1 MQVFRIK
8 NIRILE
14 GLTLKIDIKPKFKF
28 NLGSNYKKRIYIIFA
43 VLLVALILLI
53 NSTNLIVELQWFNE
67 LGYTRTYL
75 TRALAVSG
83 ITVPIFLVLFVISV
97 FYFRSIATKYDSV
110 TYPRKSDTYIKKR
123 NKYIYIALGLFFL
136 LVAYSFANQYWYV
149 ILQYFNSTDFNQIDP
164 IFKMDI
170 SFFVFRLPMYD
181 MLNSLAL
188 SVVVMLVVT
197 TVVVYLL
204 ISAKSSLNRLNFR
217 NAKGILHIIK
227 NGFIQFAGKPLAMLI
242 SLFLVLVG
250 IMFYIDSFYVVYSE
264 TGVVFGPGYSDIKVN
279 VPFLRV
285 LSVLSFVS
293 AAAVAFGIL
302 KKRMKFIAY
311 PVILIFV
318 LSMVRILAVAGVQSL
333 VVNPN
338 ELERERIYIENNI
351 NMTRQAFNLDDVDIT
366 EFAADKDISAAE
378 IVSNKKVVDS
388 IKINSYKHTLDFVK
402 QAQVIR
408 SYYDFNDVDV
418 DRYTIN
424 GEKKQIFIAA
434 RELDTS
440 IISPASW
447 QNLHLTYTHGYGLTM
462 SDTSTVTSQGQPDF
476 LMKDLPTTN
485 NTDILLENPRIYF
498 GELSAKYIIVN
509 TEYDEFDYPKGD
521 ENETYRYDAEQ
532 GIKLNF
538 FNRILYAVHMQ
549 EPKILI
555 SSLINND
562 SKIIFRRNIL
572 DRVKAI
578 APFLAYDQDP
588 YLVISEGKLFWMM
601 DAYTMTGK
609 YPNATP
615 INGLNYI
622 RNSVKVTVDAY
633 TGEVDFYLLDT
644 TDPIAISYNKI
655 FGELFKD
662 IAEMPAGLKE
672 HIKYPEDLYAL
683 QTTMLERY
691 HVTNPGVF
699 YNGEDVWEKSKL
711 TGGTTEEKVS
721 QDPTT
726 LFTSFGDSEE
736 LELVFTEYFT
746 IKGKENMVAIVSAR
760 MDGENYGRLVEYK
773 FPPQKTVSSPYLF
786 RNKFNQDPEISK
798 ELTLL
803 DSGGSMVEYGDIV
816 ITPIGN
822 SLLYVVPIY
831 LVAEGENSIPE
842 VKRFIV
848 SNDDQIVVADTFTNA
863 LGMLFNFETEE
874 PETPG
879 TGTVDPTLIQQANEL
894 FNQAITAQ
902 RAGDWAEYGR
912 LMDELDLVLK
922 SMLGQ

>member
-1 MQVFRIK
+1 M
-8 NIRILE
+8 
-14 GLTLKIDIKPKFKF
+14 KIDIKPKFKF
-28 NLGSNYKKRIYIIFA
+28 NLGSTYKKRIYIIFA

-53 NSTNLIVELQWFNE
+53 NSANLLVELQWFKE

-83 ITVPIFLVLFVISV
+83 ITVPIFLVLFAISV

-110 TYPRKSDTYIKKR
+110 TYPRKSDTYLKKR
-123 NKYIYIALGLFFL
+123 NKYIYIALGLFFF
-136 LVAYSFANQYWYV
+136 LVAYSFANQYWYI
-149 ILQYFNSTDFNQIDP
+149 ILQYFNSTNFNQIDP
-164 IFKMDI
+164 IFKKDI
-170 SFFVFRLPMYD
+170 SFYVFRLPMYD

-197 TVVVYLL
+197 TVVIYLL

-242 SLFLVLVG
+242 SLFLALVG

-264 TGVVFGPGYSDIKVN
+264 TGVVYGPGYADIKVN

-285 LSVLSFVS
+285 LAILSFVS

-302 KKRMKFIAY
+302 KRRMKFIAY
-311 PVILIFV
+311 PVIFIFV
-318 LSMVRILAVAGVQSL
+318 LSIIRALTVAGVQSL

-338 ELERERIYIENNI
+338 ELEMERPYIENNI
-351 NMTRQAFNLDDVDIT
+351 KMTRQAFNLENVDIT

-378 IVSNKKVVDS
+378 IVANKKVVDS

-402 QAQVIR
+402 QSQVIR
-408 SYYDFNDVDV
+408 SYYDFHDVDV

-485 NTDILLENPRIYF
+485 NTDIALDNPRIYF
-498 GELSAKYIIVN
+498 GELSSNYVIVN

-521 ENETYRYDAEQ
+521 ENENYRYSGTA

-538 FNRILYAVHMQ
+538 FNRILYAIQMQ

-555 SSLINND
+555 SSLINSD
-562 SKIIFRRNIL
+562 SKIIYRRNII

-578 APFLAYDQDP
+578 APFLAYDRDS
-588 YLVISEGKLFWMM
+588 YLVISEGKLFWMI

-615 INGLNYI
+615 LNGINYI
-622 RNSVKVTVDAY
+622 RNSVKVSIDAY
-633 TGEVDFYLLDT
+633 TGEVNFYLLDT
-644 TDPIAISYNKI
+644 TDPIATSYNKI

-672 HIKYPEDLYAL
+672 HIKYPEDLYAV
-683 QTTMLERY
+683 QTTMLEKY
-691 HVTNPGVF
+691 HVTNPSVF

-726 LFTSFGDSEE
+726 LFTSFGDSKE

-848 SNDDQIVVADTFTNA
+848 SNDDRIVIADTFTNA
-863 LGMLFNFETEE
+863 LAMLFNFEPVE

-879 TGTVDPTLIQQANEL
+879 TGTVDQSLIQKANEL

-902 RAGDWAEYGR
+902 RAGNWAEYGR

>member
-1 MQVFRIK
+1 M
-8 NIRILE
+8 
-14 GLTLKIDIKPKFKF
+14 KIDIKPKFKF
-28 NLGSNYKKRIYIIFA
+28 NLESNYKKRIYIIFA

-521 ENETYRYDAEQ
+521 ENETYRYEAVQ

-816 ITPIGN
+816 ITPIEN

>member
-1 MQVFRIK
+1 M
-8 NIRILE
+8 
-14 GLTLKIDIKPKFKF
+14 KIDIKPKFKF
-28 NLGSNYKKRIYIIFA
+28 NLSSTFRKRIYIIFA
-43 VLLVALILLI
+43 VLLVVLILLF
-53 NSTNLIVELQWFNE
+53 NSVNLLADLQWFKE
-67 LGYTRTYL
+67 VGYTRTYL

-83 ITVPIFLVLFVISV
+83 ITVPIFLVLFAISV
-97 FYFRSIATKYDSV
+97 FYFRSIALKYDSV
-110 TYPRKSDTYIKKR
+110 TYPKKSDTYLKKR
-123 NKYIYIALGLFFL
+123 NRYIYIALGLFFF
-136 LVAYSFANQYWYV
+136 LVAYSFANQYWYI

-164 IFKMDI
+164 VFKKDI
-170 SFFVFRLPMYD
+170 SFYVFRLPMYD
-181 MLNSLAL
+181 MLNALSL
-188 SVVVMLVVT
+188 SVVVMLVVST
-197 TVVVYLL
+197 IVIYLL

-250 IMFYIDSFYVVYSE
+250 LMFYIDSFYVMYSE
-264 TGVVFGPGYSDIKVN
+264 TGVVYGPGYADITVN

-285 LSVLSFVS
+285 LAVLSFVS
-293 AAAVAFGIL
+293 AAAVAYGIF
-302 KKRMKFIAY
+302 KKQMKFIAY

-318 LSMVRILAVAGVQSL
+318 LSIIRILAVAGVQSL

-338 ELERERIYIENNI
+338 ELERERLYIENNI
-351 NMTRQAFNLDDVDIT
+351 KMTRQAFNLEDVDIT
-366 EFAADKDISAAE
+366 EFAADKDITAAE
-378 IVSNKKVVDS
+378 ITSNKKVVDS
-388 IKINSYKHTLDFVK
+388 IKINSYKHTLDFIK
-402 QAQVIR
+402 QSQVIR
-408 SYYDFNDVDV
+408 SYYDFYDVDV

-485 NTDILLENPRIYF
+485 STDIVLENPRIYF
-498 GELSAKYIIVN
+498 GELTSNYVIVN

-521 ENETYRYDAEQ
+521 ANENYRYSGTA

-538 FNRILYAVHMQ
+538 FNRILYALYTQ

-555 SSLINND
+555 SSLINSD
-562 SKIIFRRNIL
+562 SKIIYRRNVL
-572 DRVKAI
+572 ERVKAI
-578 APFLAYDQDP
+578 APFLAYDRDP

-615 INGLNYI
+615 INGINYI

-633 TGEVDFYLLDT
+633 TGDVNFYLLDT
-644 TDPIAISYNKI
+644 NDPIAISYNKI

-662 IAEMPAGLKE
+662 ISEMPEGLKA

-816 ITPIGN
+816 ITPIEN

-848 SNDDQIVVADTFTNA
+848 SNDDRIVVADTFSNA
-863 LGMLFNFETEE
+863 LGMLFNFEPVG
-874 PETPG
+874 PENPG

-912 LMDELDLVLK
+912 LMNELDRVLK